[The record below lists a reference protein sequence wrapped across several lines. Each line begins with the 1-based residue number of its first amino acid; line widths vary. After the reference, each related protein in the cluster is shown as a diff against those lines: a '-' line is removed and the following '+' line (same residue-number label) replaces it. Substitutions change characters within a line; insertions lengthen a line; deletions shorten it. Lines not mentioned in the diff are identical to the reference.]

1 MPELITTSKAGIR
14 EKYER
19 LARRYDRVEWLP
31 EVLGLAK
38 LRRALIGRAA
48 GAVLEVAIGTG
59 KNLAF
64 YAPGVDVTGVDLSP
78 AMLAEA
84 EKQAT
89 QARFPVRLAEMDAE
103 DLRFGAASFDTVASS
118 CTVCTFP
125 DPVRAL
131 REMARVCRPDGRI
144 LLLEHGRSDRR
155 WLGGAQD
162 RLARL
167 NARAAGC
174 QWNREPLELVRR
186 AGLEVRRSDRV
197 FFGVFH
203 TIEAVPASA
212 SRRRAATG

>member
-1 MPELITTSKAGIR
+1 VPELITTPKSEIR

-19 LARRYDRVEWLP
+19 LARKYDRAEWLP
-31 EVLGLAK
+31 EVLGLGK

-48 GAVLEVAIGTG
+48 GQVLEVAIGTG
-59 KNLAF
+59 KNLPF

-78 AMLAEA
+78 AMLAQA
-84 EKQAT
+84 KKQAAR
-89 QARFPVRLAEMDAE
+89 ARFPVRLAEMDAE
-103 DLRFGAASFDTVASS
+103 DLRFDALSFDTVASS

-131 REMARVCRPDGRI
+131 QEMSRVCRPDGRI

-167 NARAAGC
+167 HARTAGC

-186 AGLEVRRSDRV
+186 AGLEVRRNERV
-197 FFGVFH
+197 FFGIFH
-203 TIEAVPASA
+203 IIEAMPAAA
-212 SRRRAATG
+212 SR